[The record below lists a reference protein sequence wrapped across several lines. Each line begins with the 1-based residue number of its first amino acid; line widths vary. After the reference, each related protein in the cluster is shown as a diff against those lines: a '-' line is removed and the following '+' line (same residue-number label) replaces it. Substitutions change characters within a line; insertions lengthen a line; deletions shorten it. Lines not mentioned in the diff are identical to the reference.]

1 MIKLLKDFLKGNI
14 TLKERVVDWQEA
26 VKIAAQKLLEKG
38 NIEENYIEK
47 MIGNINKLGP
57 YIVLADDV
65 AMPHSRPEDGVN
77 KTGIS
82 LLKLNEGVSFGEE
95 TSVRLIFILAAQDSN
110 SHIEMITEL
119 VDMLQDEEKLFNI
132 LQSKTEDEIIKI
144 LK

>member
-1 MIKLLKDFLKGNI
+1 MLKDFLKGNI

-47 MIGNINKLGP
+47 MIENIKKLGP

-82 LLKLNEGVSFGEE
+82 LLKLNEGVSFGKE
-95 TSVRLIFILAAQDSN
+95 TSVRLVFVLAAQDSN

-119 VDMLQDEEKLFNI
+119 VDILQDEEKLTNI
-132 LQSKTEDEIIKI
+132 LQSKTEDEIIKN

>member
-1 MIKLLKDFLKGNI
+1 MLKDFLKGNI
-14 TLKERVVDWQEA
+14 TLKERVINWQEA
-26 VKIAAQKLLEKG
+26 VKIAAQKLLEKR

-47 MIGNINKLGP
+47 MIENINKLGP

-65 AMPHSRPEDGVN
+65 AMPHSRPEDGVK

-82 LLKLNEGVSFGEE
+82 LLKLNEGVSFGKG
-95 TSVRLIFILAAQDSN
+95 TNIRLIFILAAQDSN

-119 VDMLQDEEKLFNI
+119 VDMLQDEEKLVNI
-132 LQSKTEDEIIKI
+132 LQSETEEEIIKN

>member
-1 MIKLLKDFLKGNI
+1 LLKDFLKGNI

>member
-1 MIKLLKDFLKGNI
+1 MLKDFLKGNI
-14 TLKERVVDWQEA
+14 TLKERVIDWQEA

-47 MIGNINKLGP
+47 MIENIKKLGP

-82 LLKLNEGVSFGEE
+82 LLKLNEGVSFGKE
-95 TSVRLIFILAAQDSN
+95 TSVRLVFVLAAQDSN

-119 VDMLQDEEKLFNI
+119 VDMLQDEEKLTNI
-132 LQSKTEDEIIKI
+132 LQSKTEDEIIKN

>member
-1 MIKLLKDFLKGNI
+1 MLKDFLKGNI

-132 LQSKTEDEIIKI
+132 LQSKTDDEIIKI